1 MEVPKDCILNLL
13 VCRMPVDI
21 SHLTVKANLKGKKA
35 KKGTEKDTMKRFAN
49 SQADTLKKVQQML
62 ADLVPMVR
70 DDVHDR
76 LNR

>member
-1 MEVPKDCILNLL
+1 
-13 VCRMPVDI
+13 MPLDI

-35 KKGTEKDTMKRFAN
+35 KQGNEKDAMKRFAN
-49 SQADTLKKVQQML
+49 SQAQTLKKVQQML